1 MSIEAWHWTGGTL
14 RDGSAIPAIGEPL
27 VHAGALEPCESGL
40 HASVR
45 LLDALAFAP
54 GPVVEFKAPKRS
66 LEQNARLWAM
76 LGEIS
81 AQVVWYGAKLTPAD
95 RKDVFSASLR
105 KARVVPTIDGD
116 GFVPL
121 GMRTSDM
128 SKAEF
133 GALMD
138 LIEAFAAER
147 GVMLMPAPTEAQS

>member
-1 MSIEAWHWTGGTL
+1 MSTRTFRLSTPTSRQLAASWCMEAP
-14 RDGSAIPAIGEPL
+14 DGYIVQFKEPT
-27 VHAGALEPCESGL
+27 
-40 HASVR
+40 
-45 LLDALAFAP
+45 
-54 GPVVEFKAPKRS
+54 RS

-76 LGEIS
+76 LTDVS
-81 AQVVWYGAKLTPAD
+81 RQVVWYGAKLTPGD
-95 RKDVFSASLR
+95 WKDVFSASLR

-138 LIEAFAAER
+138 LIEAFGAER
-147 GVMLMPAPTEAQS
+147 GVVFSAPTQIAEARR